1 MDYGNFNMD
10 FMRRAEKVTRLNF
23 RVDDVQTLDYK
34 KEIQFLITKYF
45 FPNFDI
51 ARYTTSRIDKESLN
65 KGIKALKARGFRDF
79 ELLHSYPLSGVGPA
93 EMTLFYLC
101 SSAYLGGGASK
112 GVDIFAN
119 GKKYEVKASVVSGDG
134 KFVHQFKLGGTVILS
149 DIISN
154 ARELAIAAGHTV
166 SGNEISGTIID
177 DTKAKFPEDWEAQV
191 DKPYRDRAASYFKD
205 QTAIF
210 INNNKQDPKA
220 KNVPK
225 AGAKTAEL
233 GEIVAIKKVK
243 KEDIFL
249 GQITSN
255 TIKPKVK
262 I

>member
-23 RVDDVQTLDYK
+23 MPADVITLDYK

-51 ARYTTSRIDKESLN
+51 ARYQTSRIDKESLN
-65 KGIKALKARGFRDF
+65 RGIKALKARGFRDF
-79 ELLHSYPLSGVGPA
+79 ELLHNYPLSGVGPG
-93 EMTLFYLC
+93 EMTLYYLC
-101 SSAYLGGGASK
+101 SSAHLGGGASA
-112 GVDIFAN
+112 GVDIVAQN
-119 GKKYEVKASVVSGDG
+119 GKYEVKAAVVSGDG
-134 KFVHQFKLGGTVILS
+134 QYVHQFKLGGTAPLS
-149 DIISN
+149 GIISS
-154 ARELAIAAGHTV
+154 AKEIAGMAGYNIV
-166 SGNEISGTIID
+166 SNEIKSTIVD
-177 DTKAKFPEDWEAQV
+177 DIKKQLPEEWKSRVED
-191 DKPYRDRAASYFKD
+191 PYREVAYQYFKD
-205 QTAIF
+205 HTAIF
-210 INNNKQDPKA
+210 INNNKQSADA

-225 AGAKTAEL
+225 AGTKTAEL